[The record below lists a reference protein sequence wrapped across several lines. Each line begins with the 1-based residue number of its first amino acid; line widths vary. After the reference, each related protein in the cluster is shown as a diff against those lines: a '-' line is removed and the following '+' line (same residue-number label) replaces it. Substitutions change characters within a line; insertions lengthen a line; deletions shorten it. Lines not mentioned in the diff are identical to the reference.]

1 MTSPVSPRVR
11 FAPSPSGYLHIG
23 GARTALFNW
32 LFARRYG
39 GTFILRIED
48 TDQERSSPEMI
59 DGILESLRWLGLD
72 WDEGPGGIEGPH
84 APYYQSQRLNRYRTM
99 AERLV
104 EERRAYYCYCQPEVL
119 REKREAARVKGGG
132 LWKYDRTCC
141 ALTSVEIEERESLGL
156 PRAIRFRVADGV
168 SRFEDLVRGSIEF
181 DRTNIEDFV
190 LLRSDHQP
198 TYHLSVVVDDIDM
211 EVTHVIR
218 GEDHISNTP
227 KQQLLYEAFKAE
239 TPRFGHVPLIL
250 GADKKRLSKRH
261 GATSVTEYRRLGYV
275 PEAMVNF
282 LAFLGWSP
290 GTNQELFSIEELTR
304 DFSLENI
311 GGGNALFNSEKL
323 DWFSGQHI
331 ARLSTEILADRI
343 EPLLREVG
351 FWHKDLQG
359 AQRVW
364 LLKIVDL
371 FKTRARRLSDFVD
384 QGRFFFTDDLE
395 YEQKAVQKHLSP
407 PGLSE
412 HLTVLRDALCALET
426 FEKND
431 IENIFRGTAE
441 VRGIKAATLIHAT
454 RVGLT
459 GKASSPGLF
468 DIIEIL
474 GKKQT
479 LKRLDRLDSFMKQT
493 TRCQV

>member
-32 LFARRYG
+32 LFARRNG

-48 TDQERSSPEMI
+48 TDQERSSQKMI

-72 WDEGPGGIEGPH
+72 WDEGPGVEGPH
-84 APYYQSQRLNRYRTM
+84 APYYQSQRLNRYHAM

-104 EERRAYYCYCQPEVL
+104 EERLAYYCYCCPEAL
-119 REKREAARVKGGG
+119 RKKREAARIEGG
-132 LWKYDRTCC
+132 LWKYDRTCY
-141 ALTSVEIEERESLGL
+141 ALTSAEIEEFESIGL

-168 SRFEDLVRGSIEF
+168 SRFEDLVRGLIEF
-181 DRTNIEDFV
+181 DLSNIEDFV

-239 TPRFGHVPLIL
+239 APRFGHVPLIL

-290 GTNQELFSIEELTR
+290 GNNQELFSTEELIR
-304 DFSLENI
+304 EFSLEGI

-331 ARLSTEILADRI
+331 ARLSAEVLADRI
-343 EPLLREVG
+343 EPLLREAG

-359 AQRVW
+359 ARRVW
-364 LLKIVDL
+364 LLKIVAL

-384 QGRFFFTDDLE
+384 QGRFFFTDDLK
-395 YEQKAVQKHLSP
+395 YEQQAIQKHLSP

-412 HLTVLRDALCALET
+412 HLLVLRDALCVLEP
-426 FEKND
+426 FEKNN

-468 DIIEIL
+468 EIMEIL
-474 GKKQT
+474 GKEQT
-479 LKRLDRLDSFMKQT
+479 LKRLERLNLFMQQVP
-493 TRCQV
+493 RCQA